1 MELSLPTV
9 WMACRREC
17 LCFGGDRDE
26 GEAHDVFAV
35 FGVAA
40 IQLRSALAGPALEK
54 IGTTETCNW
63 DSASILVDSITLL
76 ECCSSNEMVM

>member
-1 MELSLPTV
+1 MFLLCLV
-9 WMACRREC
+9 W
-17 LCFGGDRDE
+17 
-26 GEAHDVFAV
+26 
-35 FGVAA
+35 
-40 IQLRSALAGPALEK
+40 LRSALAGPALEK